1 MPHTA
6 RSVIGM
12 GFRALLVVLAVASGV
27 LVNFR
32 SHAAEQAAFPTT
44 PRLRKGKAL
53 TATRGSNRS
62 LSHIF
67 DVKLP
72 PPDLRNWDETNF
84 SAVVGLLRPRER
96 ESKKFILP
104 KLANVKALVAGD
116 STLRYEFRA
125 PSGRRLAL
133 GVTPNGGD
141 YKSGGM
147 GGLRVFFLEQPEAG
161 EWSVT
166 VDATKSSDSAS
177 YGIVIS
183 SDGPVEE
190 QGHLEAITRDS
201 PEPNAPVR
209 PGTLLYVRAFVLNG
223 DRPVPGVEWN
233 VTARTPEDSLLF
245 IPVFDDGLHA
255 DGAANDGIH
264 VGVID
269 TQGPDGLFQFGAEGK
284 TPGGVRYFKGN
295 YVEVQAKY
303 DLLISGEIAV
313 SPNPRVGKPVTLT
326 ATVKNDGHHDYR
338 NLKLGLFLR
347 LGSETWEEE
356 VSRRVFDI
364 KAGESRRI
372 VTKWTPTSS
381 DNYEVRLTIDPYLEP
396 DETDYA
402 NNTRKTT
409 VRVR

>member
-1 MPHTA
+1 MGVKDGETLFVERVRDAPGGFHGEVEVTKGSVWKGRIARIDFGGAWRADGLSALVEALGAVSFIDLGRRCRSDTAAEEERVKPHAA
-6 RSVIGM
+6 RSANGM
-12 GFRALLVVLAVASGV
+12 GFCALLVVLAVASEA
-27 LVNFR
+27 LVHFR
-32 SHAAEQAAFPTT
+32 SDAAEQAALPTT
-44 PRLRKGKAL
+44 PRLPKGKVL

-62 LSHIF
+62 VERIF
-67 DVKLP
+67 DVDLP
-72 PPDLRNWDETNF
+72 PPDLRNRDETNF

-104 KLANVKALVAGD
+104 KLANIKALVAGD

-133 GVTPNGGD
+133 GATPDSGD

-147 GGLRVFFLEQPEAG
+147 GGLNFFLLERPEAG

-177 YGIVIS
+177 YGIVIG

-190 QGHLEAITRDS
+190 QGHLEAMTRDS
-201 PEPNAPVR
+201 PESNASVR
-209 PGTLLYVRAFVLNG
+209 PGTLVYVRAFVLKG

-233 VTARTPEDSLLF
+233 VTARTPKDSLLF

-255 DGAANDGIH
+255 DGAANDG
-264 VGVID
+264 
-269 TQGPDGLFQFGAEGK
+269 
-284 TPGGVRYFKGN
+284 
-295 YVEVQAKY
+295 
-303 DLLISGEIAV
+303 
-313 SPNPRVGKPVTLT
+313 
-326 ATVKNDGHHDYR
+326 
-338 NLKLGLFLR
+338 KLGR
-347 LGSETWEEE
+347 KRCHG
-356 VSRRVFDI
+356 RIFDI
-364 KAGESRRI
+364 NAGESRRI

-381 DNYEVRLTIDPYLEP
+381 DTYEVRLTIDPYLEP
-396 DETDYA
+396 YESDYA